1 MSAPGYAPRAAAA
14 HLLNGV
20 LTEHRLLTDMVNS
33 KDGPLA
39 KLPPQ
44 GKARAQSLATDTL
57 RNLGRIDI
65 IIDQFMQKE
74 PPISVR
80 NALRLATCELIVD
93 KIPPHAAVDA
103 VVRLVKNNRQTTR
116 MAGMANAVARRI
128 SENGAE
134 IWKELEPTPLPP
146 YLSKPIR
153 KAYGKDVLA
162 AIEQA
167 HENGA
172 PIDITLQS
180 AADTD
185 DLAEALEASVL
196 STGSLRL
203 FKWGQISTMP
213 GFEEGAWWVQD
224 ASAAIPATLL
234 GDITGKNVL
243 DICAAPGGKTMQLAA
258 AGADVTA
265 IDLSKHRMERVQE
278 NLTRTKLSAELVV
291 ADVLTYKPE
300 QQFDAILLDAP
311 CSATGTIRR
320 HPDLPY
326 VKAELSLQPVLDLQ
340 KQMLARA
347 ATWLKP
353 EGIMVFCTCSL
364 LPQEGEGQVAGFLES
379 HPDFEQ
385 VAVNPENHGLQSDW
399 IDKMGG
405 MRLRPDF
412 WADRGGMDGFYAAIL
427 KKRA

>member
-33 KDGPLA
+33 KDGPLS

-44 GKARAQSLATDTL
+44 GKARAQSLANDTL
-57 RNLGRIDI
+57 RHLGRIDI

-134 IWKELEPTPLPP
+134 IWADLEPTSLPP

-153 KAYGKDVLA
+153 KTYGKDVLA
-162 AIEQA
+162 AIELA

-180 AADTD
+180 QADTD
-185 DLAEALEASVL
+185 DLVEALEASVL

-224 ASAAIPATLL
+224 ASAAIPVKLL
-234 GDITGKNVL
+234 GDVAGKTVL
-243 DICAAPGGKTMQLAA
+243 DVCAAPGGKTMQLAA
-258 AGADVTA
+258 AGAKVTA
-265 IDLSKHRMERVQE
+265 IDLSKYRMERVQE
-278 NLTRTKLSAELVV
+278 NLTRTKLSANLVV
-291 ADVLTYKPE
+291 ADVLTYTPD
-300 QQFDAILLDAP
+300 QPVDAVLLDAP

-326 VKAELSLQPVLDLQ
+326 AKAELTLQPVLDLQ
-340 KQMLARA
+340 KQMLNRA
-347 ATWLKP
+347 ASWLKTGG
-353 EGIMVFCTCSL
+353 EMVYCTCSL
-364 LPQEGEGQVAGFLES
+364 LPSEGEDQVEQFLAS

-385 VAVNPENHGLQSDW
+385 VAIVAKDHGLLPEW
-399 IDKMGG
+399 IDANGA

-427 KKRA
+427 KKHA

>member
-44 GKARAQSLATDTL
+44 GKARAQSLANDTL
-57 RNLGRIDI
+57 RHLGRIDI
-65 IIDQFMQKE
+65 VIDQFLQKE
-74 PPISVR
+74 PPVSVR

-134 IWKELEPTPLPP
+134 IWADLEPTSLPP
-146 YLSKPIR
+146 YLAKPIR
-153 KAYGKDVLA
+153 KTYGKDVLA

-180 AADTD
+180 PADTD

-224 ASAAIPATLL
+224 ASAAIPAQLL
-234 GDITGKNVL
+234 GDIAGKKVL
-243 DICAAPGGKTMQLAA
+243 DVCAAPGGKTMQLAA
-258 AGADVTA
+258 AGGNVTA
-265 IDLSKHRMERVQE
+265 LDLSKYRMERVRE
-278 NLTRTKLSAELVV
+278 NLTRTKLTAELVV
-291 ADVLTYKPE
+291 ADVLKYRPE
-300 QQFDAILLDAP
+300 QKFDAILLDAP

-326 VKAELSLQPVLDLQ
+326 AKAELTLQPVLDLQ
-340 KQMLARA
+340 KQMLAHSA
-347 ATWLKP
+347 SLLEAGGK
-353 EGIMVFCTCSL
+353 MVFCTCSL
-364 LPQEGEGQVAGFLES
+364 LPAEGEDQIAAFLET

-385 VAVNPENHGLQSDW
+385 VAITPENHGLQPDW
-399 IDKMGG
+399 INKTGA

-427 KKRA
+427 TKRA

>member
-20 LTEHRLLTDMVNS
+20 LTEHRLLTDMVNA

-65 IIDQFMQKE
+65 VIDQFLQKE
-74 PPISVR
+74 PPITVR

-116 MAGMANAVARRI
+116 MAGMANAIARRI

-134 IWKELEPTPLPP
+134 IWADLEPTPLPP

-153 KAYGKDVLA
+153 KAYGAQALA

-213 GFEEGAWWVQD
+213 GFAEGAWWVQD
-224 ASAAIPATLL
+224 VSAAIPAQLL
-234 GDITGKNVL
+234 GDVAGKRVL

-265 IDLSKHRMERVQE
+265 VDLSKYRMERVRE

-291 ADVLTYKPE
+291 ADVLKYTPD
-300 QQFDAILLDAP
+300 QPFDAILLDAP

-326 VKAELSLQPVLDLQ
+326 AKAELGLQPVLDLQ
-340 KQMLARA
+340 KAMLSRA
-347 ATWLKP
+347 AGWLKP
-353 EGIMVFCTCSL
+353 QGVMVYCTCSL
-364 LPQEGEGQVAGFLES
+364 LPVEGEGQVAEFLTAQ
-379 HPDFEQ
+379 PDFEQ
-385 VAVNPENHGLQSDW
+385 VSVDAKNHGLQPEWFDAN
-399 IDKMGG
+399 GG

-412 WADRGGMDGFYAAIL
+412 WADRGGMDGFYAAVL